1 MINSKPLTL
10 ILKLIPRILFIEI
23 LKILKP
29 MSSITN
35 SFFITKNSIIKGI
48 VMEDVIFMI
57 GGDVG
62 LII

>member
-57 GGDVG
+57 RGDVG

>member
-35 SFFITKNSIIKGI
+35 SFFITKNSILKGI